1 MANSYA
7 NGSIIRLLA
16 QIKDVNQALTDATT
30 VVITVTLPDASTST
44 PSVTH
49 DGTGLY
55 HADFTTTQAGTH
67 TYKSVSTGVVT
78 VGSNTFTV
86 TA

>member
-1 MANSYA
+1 VSSSYA
-7 NGSIIRLLA
+7 NGSLVRCLV
-16 QIKDVNQALTDATT
+16 QIKDVNQTLIDATT
-30 VVITVTLPDASTST
+30 VVVTLTLPDASTST

-49 DGTGLY
+49 DSVGNY
-55 HADFTTTQAGTH
+55 HCDFTTTQTGTH

-78 VGSNTFTV
+78 VGSSTFIV